1 MLFSLRGVLSLLQ
14 AIFFS
19 DKIVPEAV
27 KNHNLYYLLC
37 FFLFWGK
44 KVELEAQQL
53 QKIPQH
59 SSFFYFLF

>member
-1 MLFSLRGVLSLLQ
+1 MLFSLQSVLSLLQ

-53 QKIPQH
+53 QKYPNTPA
-59 SSFFYFLF
+59 SFIS